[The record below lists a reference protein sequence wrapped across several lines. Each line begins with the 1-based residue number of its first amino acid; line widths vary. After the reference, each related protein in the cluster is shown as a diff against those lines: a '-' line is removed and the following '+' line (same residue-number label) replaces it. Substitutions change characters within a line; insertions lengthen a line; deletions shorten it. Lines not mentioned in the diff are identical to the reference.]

1 MRIDEIFR
9 VVRPTNNKSTIVKV
23 KLQRTPP
30 RETDRWTRK
39 YLSGDKTKNA
49 VRRVLTKDESPSLPA
64 HPTDRPIAGRQWT
77 ETPRASGRPGPA
89 VSEVLSSVESDGR
102 ASSENER
109 SFAFD
114 VRHTKPLPNRAGI
127 LLIVPV

>member
-1 MRIDEIFR
+1 MVVPFVWVLFTFHRLSNSKGAPCIDEIFR
-9 VVRPTNNKSTIVKV
+9 VVRPTNKSTIVKV

-49 VRRVLTKDESPSLPA
+49 VRRVLTKDESPPSPPTR
-64 HPTDRPIAGRQWT
+64 PTDRSPVANG
-77 ETPRASGRPGPA
+77 PKHRAQAALRPA

-102 ASSENER
+102 ASE
-109 SFAFD
+109 
-114 VRHTKPLPNRAGI
+114 
-127 LLIVPV
+127 